1 VALDRRMVPG
11 TWRAA
16 VVLGA
21 ALAAGWLTAQPQ
33 ALATSGSPV
42 AAVVPS
48 GALLRQARVEAGLP
62 CPVVEVN
69 PLLACPLPPSRA
81 PLRIGK
87 PVVAVCSEIAHVP
100 LSLLRVRRPS
110 LCGDG
115 FQASVRVDLLA
126 INRYG
131 IAFHWRTM
139 SDPQGRLGAVLPSPL
154 CRLTPAILSATDR
167 NGARSNA
174 VSLDASVC
182 PLGP

>member
-1 VALDRRMVPG
+1 MPG

-21 ALAAGWLTAQPQ
+21 VLAAGSLTARPQ
-33 ALATSGSPV
+33 ALASSGSPV

-69 PLLACPLPPSRA
+69 PLLACPLPPSRV

-87 PVVAVCSEIAHVP
+87 PLVSVCSEIAHVP
-100 LSLLRVRRPS
+100 LSMLRVRRPS

-115 FQASVRVDLLA
+115 FQASVRVDL
-126 INRYG
+126 
-131 IAFHWRTM
+131 
-139 SDPQGRLGAVLPSPL
+139 
-154 CRLTPAILSATDR
+154 
-167 NGARSNA
+167 
-174 VSLDASVC
+174 
-182 PLGP
+182 